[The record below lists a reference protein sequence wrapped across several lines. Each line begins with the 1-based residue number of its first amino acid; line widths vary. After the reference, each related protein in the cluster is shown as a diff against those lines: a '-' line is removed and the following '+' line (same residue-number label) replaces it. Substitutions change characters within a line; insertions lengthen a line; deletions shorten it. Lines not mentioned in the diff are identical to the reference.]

1 MRLERSRLALTAAAL
16 LTAGCSYLGSARDF
30 DPAEFSRDPR
40 WLRCPSVHLIL
51 QRDEKDC
58 GAAAA
63 AMVLA
68 HWNRPTSREEV
79 LAIRPPAPGLGMTA
93 GDLMACFESKGLK
106 AFIGKGT
113 LELLETQIRKRR
125 PAIVGLCKPHLD
137 DLYKHFE
144 VVVAVHPVE
153 KRVVTLDPA
162 RGWREND
169 LDGFFAEWE
178 PAGRLLLVATE
189 PE

>member
-1 MRLERSRLALTAAAL
+1 MRAGFVLFAAFAS
-16 LTAGCSYLGSARDF
+16 AGCGYLGSARNF

-40 WLRCPSVHLIL
+40 WLRAGDVPLIL
-51 QRDEKDC
+51 QKSERDC

-63 AMVLA
+63 AMVLSY
-68 HWNRPTSREEV
+68 WNRPVPSEEIAAR
-79 LAIRPPAPGLGMTA
+79 LLLPEARGIPA
-93 GDLMACFESKGLK
+93 GDLRSYLESKGLQ
-106 AFIGKGT
+106 AFVVEGNLADLERQVRKG
-113 LELLETQIRKRR
+113 R
-125 PAIVGLCKPHLD
+125 PLIVGLVLPYLD
-137 DLYKHFE
+137 RAALHYE

-162 RGWREND
+162 RGWRENH

-178 PAGRLLLVATE
+178 PAGRLLLTAWE